1 MKCKTI
7 QVLSP
12 LSVMNPSPLPP
23 KHHNDAKH
31 AVGNMEGSPK
41 LPSGFS
47 LGLDDMEGDLSPP
60 IWGGTST
67 GGQSSNRGGRMGRDI
82 YFMGGDPYFE

>member
-1 MKCKTI
+1 MSI
-7 QVLSP
+7 SPIGMIFQVVFSQVLAILIP
-12 LSVMNPSPLPP
+12 VHWVFPSGGT
-23 KHHNDAKH
+23 A
-31 AVGNMEGSPK
+31 
-41 LPSGFS
+41 GFS

>member
-1 MKCKTI
+1 MI
-7 QVLSP
+7 LLVFHLLYLANIFRGRIEYELIYSP
-12 LSVMNPSPLPP
+12 
-23 KHHNDAKH
+23 
-31 AVGNMEGSPK
+31 
-41 LPSGFS
+41 GFS

>member
-1 MKCKTI
+1 MAIMTHAKFHFNRLMFTLI
-7 QVLSP
+7 FGIRTSE
-12 LSVMNPSPLPP
+12 PP
-23 KHHNDAKH
+23 PPPP
-31 AVGNMEGSPK
+31 GP
-41 LPSGFS
+41 GFS